1 MIAELQKVGKQG
13 CSGVIKAWLNDIY
26 VTQKIT
32 ALRDWSMEVRCD
44 HDVKKEKDKGLT
56 MTRFGSEIGS
66 FPDGCETNSPI
77 SHTACSFWIPF
88 EF

>member
-1 MIAELQKVGKQG
+1 
-13 CSGVIKAWLNDIY
+13 
-26 VTQKIT
+26 
-32 ALRDWSMEVRCD
+32 MEARCD
-44 HDVKKEKDKGLT
+44 HDLKKEKDKGLT